1 MLYILLQHDSNG
13 VSLVKTSHKGDE
25 GLTDIMGGRL
35 PKDSPPVEFVGEVD
49 ELVAILGIAR
59 SLLESKEE
67 LKEISGEVK
76 AIQVKLMK
84 IAGYVGLGGK
94 GRAEAPV
101 SESELKELENKV
113 GRMWAKLVK
122 TRKFT
127 VPSGPLEVTAL
138 NLARTVCRR
147 VERKAVKLLR
157 ESVLDELTYK
167 YLNRLSDLIYVYVK
181 LVAKK
186 LGFREEYLE

>member
-1 MLYILLQHDSNG
+1 M
-13 VSLVKTSHKGDE
+13 KTSHKGDE
-25 GLTDIMGGRL
+25 GLTGIMGGRL

-67 LKEISGEVK
+67 LKEIGSEVK
-76 AIQVKLMK
+76 EIQVKLMK

-94 GRAEAPV
+94 GRAKAPV
-101 SESELKELENKV
+101 SESELKELEDKV
-113 GRMWAKLVK
+113 SWIWAELAK
-122 TRKFT
+122 TRKFII
-127 VPSGPLEVTAL
+127 PSGPLEVTVL

-147 VERKAVKLLR
+147 AERRAVKLLR

-167 YLNRLSDLIYVYVK
+167 YLNRLSDLLYVHVK
-181 LVAKK
+181 LVARK
-186 LGFREEYLE
+186 LGFHEEYLG